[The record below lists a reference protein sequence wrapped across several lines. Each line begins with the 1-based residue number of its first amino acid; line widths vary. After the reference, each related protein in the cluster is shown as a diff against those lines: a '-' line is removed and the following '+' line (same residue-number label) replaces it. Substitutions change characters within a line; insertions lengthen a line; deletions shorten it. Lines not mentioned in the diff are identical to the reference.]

1 MKIIQTFWSKPLFH
15 SNQNVCQNRYQGGWL
30 NYRYFL
36 LSMAYSC
43 LTISRYYPHLE
54 LYTDTF
60 GKSLFKDIL
69 QLPYYRYHTILDDLS
84 EVDEDFGHSLKSKH
98 ILFRMSHFCM
108 LTMMFLFG
116 TVPPEY
122 N

>member
-43 LTISRYYPHLE
+43 LTISRHYPHLE

-69 QLPYYRYHTILDDLS
+69 
-84 EVDEDFGHSLKSKH
+84 F
-98 ILFRMSHFCM
+98 
-108 LTMMFLFG
+108 
-116 TVPPEY
+116 
-122 N
+122 